1 MSGLEVAGVA
11 LAIVPILLSAAEH
24 YDDVH
29 RPLARLFKFSREVN
43 RYCKRL
49 KTHSTIF
56 REECRLL
63 LGHVVR
69 DEEVIQM
76 LKASSH
82 PLWKDEDVERGLVE
96 LLSTSREACINTI
109 DVVKNVL
116 EEIEH
121 EVGELCE
128 VASKNGT
135 VLASLTLCAH
145 NTCMLQCHV
154 VFLIFSTLWCEPQI
168 RLTSILG

>member
-11 LAIVPILLSAAEH
+11 LAVVPILLSAAEH
-24 YDDVH
+24 YDDVQ
-29 RPLARLFKFSREVN
+29 RPLARLFKFSREVS

-82 PLWKDEDVERGLVE
+82 PLWKDGVVERGLVE
-96 LLSTSREACINTI
+96 LLSTSREACMNTI
-109 DVVKNVL
+109 GMVKKVL

-128 VASKNGT
+128 IASKNRE
-135 VLASLTLCAH
+135 VSASFIMCAH
-145 NTCMLQCHV
+145 NTAP
-154 VFLIFSTLWCEPQI
+154 TLSYSSSP
-168 RLTSILG
+168 ILYL